1 MRRREGFTLIELMIV
16 IAIIAIIAAI
26 AIPGLLQSQRAANE
40 RNASASLK
48 TMATAEIDFRSNDR
62 DGNRI
67 NDFYTQDVAG
77 LFVIQVGTA
86 SGGSVTYGASNVMI
100 KMIDPSIA
108 GADSANPGTDF
119 TATDPTAGGPFYGY
133 RRLNANIPTRGPKSG
148 YWYYALESDA
158 SEGTIDDYTQD
169 TDGTGTACHHP
180 SKFGFGCYPDS
191 MGAGRSVFM
200 INESATVIK
209 FPINRSVRPSAS
221 AFPPGLPLTQTGSG
235 HPTTWMNWPND
246 TDIKL
251 ASKLD

>member
-48 TMATAEIDFRSNDR
+48 TLATAEIDFRSNDR

-67 NDFYTQDVAG
+67 NDFWTYDVAG
-77 LFVIQVGTA
+77 LFVLET
-86 SGGSVTYGASNVMI
+86 SGDDGATFSPMI

-108 GADSANPGTDF
+108 GADAMNEADVTADPG
-119 TATDPTAGGPFYGY
+119 ALAPWVY
-133 RRLNANIPTRGPKSG
+133 RRQTANIPTRGPKSG
-148 YWYYALESDA
+148 YWYYALVSDA
-158 SEGTIDDYTQD
+158 SEGSLEAYKGS
-169 TDGTGTACHHP
+169 TDGTTANVHHP
-180 SKFGFGCYPDS
+180 SKFGFGCFPDS
-191 MGAGRSVFM
+191 FGSGRSLFM

-209 FPINRSVRPSAS
+209 FPLNRTVRPNPAS
-221 AFPPGLPLTQTGSG
+221 FPPGARPINTGSG
-235 HPTTWMNWPND
+235 HPSSWDNWPSD

>member
-1 MRRREGFTLIELMIV
+1 MRRKEGFTLIELMIV

-86 SGGSVTYGASNVMI
+86 SGGSVSYGASNVMI
-100 KMIDPSIA
+100 KLIDPSIA
-108 GADSANPGTDF
+108 GADSATGTDF
-119 TATDPTAGGPFYGY
+119 TAVDPTVPPFYGY

-158 SEGTIDDYTQD
+158 SEGTVDDYTQD
-169 TDGTGTACHHP
+169 TDGTGFACHHP

-191 MGAGRSVFM
+191 TGSGRSVFM

-209 FPINRSVRPSAS
+209 FPINRSVRPSPS
-221 AFPPGLPLTQTGSG
+221 AFPPGLPLKEPGSG
-235 HPTTWMNWPND
+235 HPSTWMNWPND

>member
-1 MRRREGFTLIELMIV
+1 MRRKEGFTLIELMIV

-77 LFVIQVGTA
+77 LFVIQVGTV
-86 SGGSVTYGASNVMI
+86 SGSSLSYGVMI

-108 GADSANPGTDF
+108 GADSATGTDF
-119 TATDPTAGGPFYGY
+119 TAVDRTTGGPFYGY

-148 YWYYALESDA
+148 YWYYALENDA
-158 SEGTIDDYTQD
+158 SEGTVDGYTQD
-169 TDGTGTACHHP
+169 TDGTGFACHHP

-191 MGAGRSVFM
+191 MGSGRSVFM

-209 FPINRSVRPSAS
+209 FPINRSVRPTPT
-221 AFPPGLPLTQTGSG
+221 AFPPGLPLTATGSG
-235 HPTTWMNWPND
+235 HPTTWMDWPND